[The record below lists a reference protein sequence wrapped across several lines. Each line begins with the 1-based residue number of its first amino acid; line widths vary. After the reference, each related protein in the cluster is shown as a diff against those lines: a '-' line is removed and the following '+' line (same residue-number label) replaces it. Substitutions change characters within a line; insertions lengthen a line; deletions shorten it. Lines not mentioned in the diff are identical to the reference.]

1 MDTRQKFL
9 GKIIFIVIK
18 NIYTKK
24 TLLTYF
30 TIKKKNLELEIKYL
44 FTWVALLES
53 LMMQGCRNPKFY
65 VVTGA
70 QHPSFQL
77 KLAV

>member
-1 MDTRQKFL
+1 MDTRHKFL

-30 TIKKKNLELEIKYL
+30 TIKKK
-44 FTWVALLES
+44 
-53 LMMQGCRNPKFY
+53 KFRI
-65 VVTGA
+65 GN
-70 QHPSFQL
+70 
-77 KLAV
+77 